1 MEPLYIDLLESN
13 EKYKLLKSMSSSNFS
28 SNYIYNITNLKRGNK
43 KSTKTPSKTSQYFIS
58 KSSKKNNIGLSQEY
72 IYFDNIKNEKVRK
85 IYETILKNSCREKEP
100 RMMNLKN
107 LFRMKKK
114 KLFLNYNE
122 DKFNIGNI
130 ISNDKIEKKSRTSR
144 NLPFINKNSSQKIF
158 KLNNNNN
165 SINSSEIMNDIEK
178 KNTHKNTKKVSSLFK
193 NSLESNKNKNKRYR
207 LLDRPHSIKDNRKLK
222 LRDYL
227 ISFDKDVVKE

>member
-1 MEPLYIDLLESN
+1 M
-13 EKYKLLKSMSSSNFS
+13 
-28 SNYIYNITNLKRGNK
+28 
-43 KSTKTPSKTSQYFIS
+43 
-58 KSSKKNNIGLSQEY
+58 
-72 IYFDNIKNEKVRK
+72 
-85 IYETILKNSCREKEP
+85 
-100 RMMNLKN
+100 
-107 LFRMKKK
+107 
-114 KLFLNYNE
+114 
-122 DKFNIGNI
+122 
-130 ISNDKIEKKSRTSR
+130 
-144 NLPFINKNSSQKIF
+144 PFINKNSSQKIF